1 MTIDDR
7 AAGAAERRDRRHAR
21 RLASARL
28 RLQLLAQRLEQARQ
42 YGEPTLTIH
51 AIERDHAAQARR
63 VDRLEHTPHPD
74 PEPREDPTP

>member
-1 MTIDDR
+1 MTIDGRD
-7 AAGAAERRDRRHAR
+7 AGAAERRDRRHAR

-63 VDRLEHTPHPD
+63 VSRLEHAEHTD
-74 PEPREDPTP
+74 PRKDPTP